1 MAVAA
6 GRGDRGQCDGGPHT
20 LHPSQPWPG
29 WLHHQSSS
37 GNHPE
42 SATQRSVTCVVVI
55 VVVVFRQFAVSS
67 LLGVLFTSGD
77 VWRHSRSHF
86 ESTQHQNGKK
96 ERKKEKKTPTSS
108 LLLFFWSV

>member
-77 VWRHSRSHF
+77 IRAFTSKAHSIKT
-86 ESTQHQNGKK
+86 EK
-96 ERKKEKKTPTSS
+96 RKKEKKNTHLVVT
-108 LLLFFWSV
+108 FVFWSV